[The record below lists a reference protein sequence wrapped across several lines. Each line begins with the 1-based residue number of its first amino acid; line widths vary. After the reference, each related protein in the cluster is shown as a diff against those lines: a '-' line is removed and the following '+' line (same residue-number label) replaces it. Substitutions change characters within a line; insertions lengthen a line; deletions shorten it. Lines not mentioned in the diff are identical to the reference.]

1 LISNN
6 IDISKD
12 DEVVATFIK
21 RLKKGTDDKYRD
33 KLPLICF
40 NCDGIGHFA
49 IKCPHKKNKRNEE
62 DDSNRKQ
69 IYKGKR
75 TKIRVFKKSLCTI
88 EDNTSS
94 DEDEVNESEIERIL
108 FMEVE
113 DSYKECTKDEYEE
126 AEVATENNC

>member
-33 KLPLICF
+33 KLALICF

-49 IKCPHKKNKRNEE
+49 MKCPHKKKKTNEE

-94 DEDEVNESEIERIL
+94 DEDEVNESETERIL
-108 FMEVE
+108 FMAVE
-113 DSYKECTKDEYEE
+113 ESYKEGTKEEYEE